1 MTIDEAIEREKEKA
15 KEQRYYA
22 NFEHNGM
29 MHQSCIKCAE
39 EHEQLAEWLE
49 ELKYMR
55 NLDKTNFSDGYNRG
69 IDDFLQK
76 ADEVIPYTCSGTEF
90 MRRLTKIADELKG
103 GKNE

>member
-1 MTIDEAIEREKEKA
+1 MTIDEVIEHIKEDLEIKRTLTSEYSL
-15 KEQRYYA
+15 EQ
-22 NFEHNGM
+22 N
-29 MHQSCIKCAE
+29 
-39 EHEQLAEWLE
+39 LVVWLE

-90 MRRLTKIADELKG
+90 MRRITKIAYELKG